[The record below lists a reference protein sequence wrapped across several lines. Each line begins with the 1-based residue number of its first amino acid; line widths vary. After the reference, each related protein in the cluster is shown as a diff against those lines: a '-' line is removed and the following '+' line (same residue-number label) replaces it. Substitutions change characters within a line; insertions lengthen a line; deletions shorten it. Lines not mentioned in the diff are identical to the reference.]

1 MKTDKDDYWPGET
14 VTITGSGWQ
23 PGETVTLKIS
33 EDADTHNDF
42 TYTAVA
48 NAQGNIINAQFA
60 PIENEVFHHFGM
72 RFYLT
77 ATGVASTALNTFTDG
92 NSDISGTVRNSVTN
106 AAIAGATV
114 ACTTG
119 SLPGLPWLQGRGW
132 VRAELNADCL
142 RSFEDDLEDADAL
155 VDLDAVL
162 ARVVR
167 ASWRSNSLRTTCQVC
182 EDSCGLLSQK

>member
-48 NAQGNIINAQFA
+48 NAQGNIVNAQFA
-60 PIENEVFHHFGM
+60 PIENEVFHHFRM

-92 NSDISGTVRNSVTN
+92 NSTVVGKVTAVGG
-106 AAIAGATV
+106 AAISGATV
-114 ACTTG
+114 TCLTSGAATTT
-119 SLPGLPWLQGRGW
+119 SPRP
-132 VRAELNADCL
+132 
-142 RSFEDDLEDADAL
+142 
-155 VDLDAVL
+155 
-162 ARVVR
+162 
-167 ASWRSNSLRTTCQVC
+167 RTRPATTR
-182 EDSCGLLSQK
+182 